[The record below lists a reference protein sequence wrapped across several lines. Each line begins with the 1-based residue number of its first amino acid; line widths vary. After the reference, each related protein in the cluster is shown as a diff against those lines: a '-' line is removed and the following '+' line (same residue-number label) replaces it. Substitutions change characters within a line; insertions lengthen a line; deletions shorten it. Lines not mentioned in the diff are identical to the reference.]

1 MADLGKAYVQIIPS
15 AKGIKGNIEKELN
28 NEMDDAGKKA
38 GDFFSGGFGK
48 VLKTTGKVAL
58 AASAAVATGIG
69 VITKMAVSNYAEYEQ
84 LVGGV
89 ETLFGA
95 SADKVKQYAA
105 DAYQTAGMSAN
116 DYMTNVT
123 SFSASLL
130 QSLGGDTEKAAEVAN
145 RAMIDMSDNANKM
158 GTNMESITN
167 AYQGFAKQNYTMLDN
182 LKLGYGGTKS
192 EMERLIADSAAL
204 TDVQKQLGVT
214 VDANDMSFGNIVN
227 AISVMQ
233 ASMGIAGTTSSEAL
247 GTISGSLNMT
257 KAAWDNLLTG
267 IANPDADLGSL
278 IGNLVTSAT
287 AAVNNLLPVVQQA
300 LVGVVQFVG
309 EIIPP
314 IIDMLPGLL
323 EQLVPVALNA
333 FGNVMGALFGALP
346 QLLEVALGAIMM
358 IANGLTTNLPTIIP
372 YVVDIILQIAN
383 TLMSNLG
390 DLLIAAV
397 EIILALVQGIT
408 NSIPILLAQAPVII
422 QNLTDS
428 LIKAGPLLNS
438 ATTRIMIIVVSG
450 LIQNL
455 PQLLTAAIQIVT
467 TLMTGII
474 QNIPMLLQAA
484 EQCISQFQESFGSID
499 WGTLGTNIINGI
511 VSGISASASAIATA
525 ARNAAKAALDSAKSL
540 LGIKSPS
547 RVFRDQVGQMI
558 GEGMALGIED
568 SEGAVNKALAEL
580 SNDTTAQAQVTVT
593 ANARNGLAP
602 AYSEAYAYQ
611 TQLAGAGGDIVIPV
625 YIGQRKIEQIVVNAI
640 NKNNYKSG
648 GR

>member
-1 MADLGKAYVQIIPS
+1 MADLGTYYIQIMPS
-15 AKGIKGNIEKELN
+15 AKGIGNNIEKELN
-28 NEMDDAGKKA
+28 NEMGGAGEKA
-38 GDFFSGGFGK
+38 GGVFSGGFSK
-48 VLKTTGKVAL
+48 VLATGGKIAL

-69 VITKMAVSNYAEYEQ
+69 IITKQAVSNYAEYEQ

-89 ETLFGA
+89 ETLFKG
-95 SADKVKQYAA
+95 SADKVMQYASE
-105 DAYQTAGMSAN
+105 AYATAGMSAN

-158 GTNMESITN
+158 GTNMEAITN

-204 TDVQKQLGVT
+204 TDVQKELGIT

-233 ASMGIAGTTSSEAL
+233 AHMGIAGTTSSEAL

-267 IANPDADLGSL
+267 IANPDADLGKL
-278 IGNLVTSAT
+278 IGDLVTSAS
-287 AAVNNLLPVVQQA
+287 AAVENLLPVVQQA
-300 LVGVVQFVG
+300 LIGVTQFIG
-309 EIIPP
+309 EVIPP
-314 IIDMLPGLL
+314 IIEMLPGLL
-323 EQLVPVALNA
+323 EQLVPVALTA

-346 QLLEVALGAIMM
+346 QLLEVALGAILM
-358 IANGLTTNLPTIIP
+358 IADGLSTNLPTLIP
-372 YVVDIILQIAN
+372 FVVDVILQIAN

-390 DLLIAAV
+390 DILIAAT
-397 EIILALVQGIT
+397 EIIIALAQGIV
-408 NSIPILLAQAPVII
+408 NSLPTLLAEAPVII

-428 LIKAGPLLNS
+428 LIQAGPLLNS
-438 ATTRIMIIVVSG
+438 ATVQIMNVIVAG
-450 LIQNL
+450 IIQNL
-455 PQLLTAAIQIVT
+455 PQLLSSAIQIIT
-467 TLMTGII
+467 TLMNGII

-484 EQCISQFQESFGSID
+484 QQCISSFSESFGEID
-499 WGTLGTNIINGI
+499 WGTLGTNIIDGI
-511 VSGISASASAIATA
+511 VAGISASASAIASA
-525 ARNAAKAALDSAKSL
+525 ARKAAQSALDSAKSL

-558 GEGMALGIED
+558 GKGMAEGISD
-568 SEGAVNKALAEL
+568 SENTVNRAMAEL
-580 SNDTTAQAQVTVT
+580 SNGTLGRAQIAVS
-593 ANARNGLAP
+593 ANSRMTSSPSYG
-602 AYSEAYAYQ
+602 EAMQA
-611 TQLAGAGGDIVIPV
+611 QLAGVGNITIPV
-625 YIGQRKIEQIVVNAI
+625 YIGQQKFAQAVVNAQ
-640 NKNNYKSG
+640 NVMNYRSG

>member
-116 DYMTNVT
+116 DYMSNVT

-267 IANPDADLGSL
+267 IANPNADLGSL

-383 TLMSNLG
+383 TLMANLG

-397 EIILALVQGIT
+397 EIILAIIQGLT
-408 NSIPILLAQAPVII
+408 NATPILLAQAPTII
-422 QNLTDS
+422 QNLSDS
-428 LIKAGPLLNS
+428 IIKAAPLLLS
-438 ATTRIMIIVVSG
+438 ATVQIINIMVSG
-450 LIQNL
+450 IIQNL
-455 PQLLTAAIQIVT
+455 PQLITASVQIMT
-467 TLMTGII
+467 TLVNGII
-474 QNIPMLLQAA
+474 ANLPVLIQAA
-484 EQCISQFQESFGSID
+484 GQCISSFSDSFGEID

-525 ARNAAKAALDSAKSL
+525 ARKAAQSALDSAKSL

-547 RVFRDQVGQMI
+547 RVFRDQVGAMI

-580 SNDTTAQAQVTVT
+580 SNDTTTQAQVTVA

>member
-38 GDFFSGGFGK
+38 GDFFSSGFGK
-48 VLKTTGKVAL
+48 VMATGGKVAL
-58 AASAAVATGIG
+58 AASAAIATGIAL
-69 VITKMAVSNYAEYEQ
+69 ITKEAVTKYAEYEQ
-84 LVGGV
+84 LVGGAKKIFDEMDYSKIANDAANAYKELNMSASEYIESINLAGSTFASTMGDEKGYDV
-89 ETLFGA
+89 ARQGMKAIADYASGTGKNISELNQKYQMITRSTSSYQSIADQFAGILPQT
-95 SADKVKQYAA
+95 SADFLEQAQAA
-105 DAYQTAGMSAN
+105 GLLSEEYTQLTQVPVAEYQQAVTAMLEKGVAQMGLADN
-116 DYMTNVT
+116 AMNE
-123 SFSASLL
+123 SFSTL
-130 QSLGGDTEKAAEVAN
+130 
-145 RAMIDMSDNANKM
+145 
-158 GTNMESITN
+158 
-167 AYQGFAKQNYTMLDN
+167 
-182 LKLGYGGTKS
+182 
-192 EMERLIADSAAL
+192 
-204 TDVQKQLGVT
+204 
-214 VDANDMSFGNIVN
+214 
-227 AISVMQ
+227 
-233 ASMGIAGTTSSEAL
+233 
-247 GTISGSLNMT
+247 SGSLNMT
-257 KAAWDNLLTG
+257 KAAWDNLLVG
-267 IANPDADLGSL
+267 IADPEANLGQL
-278 IGNLVTSAT
+278 ISNLVESAT

-383 TLMSNLG
+383 TLMANLG

-397 EIILALVQGIT
+397 EIILAIIQGLT
-408 NSIPILLAQAPVII
+408 NATPILLAQAPTII
-422 QNLTDS
+422 QNLSDS
-428 LIKAGPLLNS
+428 IIKAAPLLLS
-438 ATTRIMIIVVSG
+438 ATVQIINIMVSG
-450 LIQNL
+450 IIQNL
-455 PQLLTAAIQIVT
+455 PQLITASVQIMT
-467 TLMTGII
+467 TLVNGII
-474 QNIPMLLQAA
+474 ANLPVLIQAA
-484 EQCISQFQESFGSID
+484 GQCISSFSDSFGEID

-511 VSGISASASAIATA
+511 VSGISSSASAIATA

-547 RVFRDQVGQMI
+547 RVFRDQVGAMI

-580 SNDTTAQAQVTVT
+580 SNDTTAQAQVTVA

>member
-28 NEMDDAGKKA
+28 NEMGDAGKKA

-105 DAYQTAGMSAN
+105 EAYQTAGMSAN

-233 ASMGIAGTTSSEAL
+233 ASMGIAGTTSAEAL

-267 IANPDADLGSL
+267 IANPNADLGSL
-278 IGNLVTSAT
+278 IGDLVTSAT
-287 AAVNNLLPVVQQA
+287 AAVNNLIPVVQQA

-309 EIIPP
+309 EVIPP

-323 EQLVPVALNA
+323 EQLVPVALSA

-346 QLLEVALGAIMM
+346 QLLDVALGAIMT
-358 IANGLTTNLPTIIP
+358 IANGLSTNLPTIIP

-383 TLMSNLG
+383 TLMANLG

-397 EIILALVQGIT
+397 EIILAIVQGLT
-408 NSIPILLAQAPVII
+408 NATPTLLAQAPVII
-422 QNLTDS
+422 QNLSDS
-428 LIKAGPLLNS
+428 IIKAAPLLLS
-438 ATTRIMIIVVSG
+438 ATVQIINIMVSG
-450 LIQNL
+450 IIQNL
-455 PQLLTAAIQIVT
+455 PQLITASVQIMT
-467 TLMTGII
+467 TLVNGII
-474 QNIPMLLQAA
+474 ANLPVLIQAA
-484 EQCISQFQESFGSID
+484 GQCISSFQESFGSID

-511 VSGISASASAIATA
+511 VSGISSSASAIATA

-547 RVFRDQVGQMI
+547 RVFRDQVGAMI

-580 SNDTTAQAQVTVT
+580 SNDTTAQAQVTVA

>member
-89 ETLFGA
+89 ETLFGT

-257 KAAWDNLLTG
+257 KSAWDNLLTG
-267 IANPDADLGSL
+267 IANPDANLGSL

-383 TLMSNLG
+383 TLMANLG

-408 NSIPILLAQAPVII
+408 NSIPILLAQAPVIV

-438 ATTRIMIIVVSG
+438 ATTRIMLIVVSG

-511 VSGISASASAIATA
+511 VSGISSSASAIATA

-547 RVFRDQVGQMI
+547 KVFRDQVGAMI

-580 SNDTTAQAQVTVT
+580 SNDTTAQAQVTVA

>member
-1 MADLGKAYVQIIPS
+1 
-15 AKGIKGNIEKELN
+15 
-28 NEMDDAGKKA
+28 
-38 GDFFSGGFGK
+38 
-48 VLKTTGKVAL
+48 
-58 AASAAVATGIG
+58 
-69 VITKMAVSNYAEYEQ
+69 
-84 LVGGV
+84 
-89 ETLFGA
+89 
-95 SADKVKQYAA
+95 
-105 DAYQTAGMSAN
+105 MSAN

-204 TDVQKQLGVT
+204 TDVQKQLGIT

-233 ASMGIAGTTSSEAL
+233 AHMGIAGTTSEEAL

-267 IANPDADLGSL
+267 IANPDADLGQL
-278 IGNLVTSAT
+278 IGDLVTSAS
-287 AAVNNLLPVVQQA
+287 AAVQNLLPVVQQA
-300 LVGVVQFVG
+300 LIGVTQFISEV
-309 EIIPP
+309 IPP
-314 IIDMLPGLL
+314 IIEMLPGLL
-323 EQLVPVALNA
+323 EQLVPVALSA
-333 FGNVMGALFGALP
+333 FGNVMGALMGALP
-346 QLLEVALGAIMM
+346 QLLQVALDAILM
-358 IANGLTTNLPTIIP
+358 IADGLQTNLPTLIP

-390 DLLIAAV
+390 DLLIAAT
-397 EIILALVQGIT
+397 EIIIALAQGIV
-408 NSIPILLAQAPVII
+408 NSLPTLLAEAPTII

-428 LIKAGPLLNS
+428 LIQAGPLLNS
-438 ATTRIMIIVVSG
+438 ATVQIMNVIVAG
-450 LIQNL
+450 IIQNL
-455 PQLLTAAIQIVT
+455 PQLLSSAIQIIT
-467 TLMTGII
+467 TLTNGII
-474 QNIPMLLQAA
+474 QNIPVLLQAA
-484 EQCISQFQESFGSID
+484 QQCCSSFSESFGEID

-511 VSGISASASAIATA
+511 VSGISSSASAIATA

-547 RVFRDQVGQMI
+547 KVFRDQVGAMI

-568 SEGAVNKALAEL
+568 SEGTVNKALAEL
-580 SNDTTAQAQVTVT
+580 SNDTTAQAQVTVA

-640 NKNNYKSG
+640 SKNNYKSG